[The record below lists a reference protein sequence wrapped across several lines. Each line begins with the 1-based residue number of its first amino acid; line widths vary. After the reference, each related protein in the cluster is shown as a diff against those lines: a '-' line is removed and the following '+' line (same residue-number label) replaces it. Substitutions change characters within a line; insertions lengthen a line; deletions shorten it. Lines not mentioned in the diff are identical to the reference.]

1 MPQPT
6 DKAVLDKLDTILKV
20 LALEVGSDKS
30 VTERA
35 RLLKMAG
42 MDNKTIAN
50 VLNTTALE
58 KVAQLSLSGL
68 SNLEIADLLGTSS
81 GVVATYV
88 SAARRGNTRRKKS

>member
-1 MPQPT
+1 MST
-6 DKAVLDKLDTILKV
+6 DQAILDKLDTILKV

-50 VLNTTALE
+50 VLNTTALA
-58 KVAQLSLSGL
+58 VSVYTA
-68 SNLEIADLLGTSS
+68 NLRTK
-81 GVVATYV
+81 T
-88 SAARRGNTRRKKS
+88 KKKKKKKKKTKNG

>member
-1 MPQPT
+1 MSNDQ
-6 DKAVLDKLDTILKV
+6 AILDKLDTILKV

-50 VLNTTALE
+50 VLNTTALA
-58 KVAQLSLSGL
+58 VSVYTA
-68 SNLEIADLLGTSS
+68 NLRTK
-81 GVVATYV
+81 TK
-88 SAARRGNTRRKKS
+88 RKKKKQNG